1 MNEFVGVSL
10 AKKNLKRVF
19 SIIDKDGSGMIVIEE
34 VKALSKLMLRADDND
49 SDLLPISDDVME
61 QASEDLK
68 GKDIMI
74 RQQVNDVYEEIKSK
88 LEQKNSTLEHVFFSQ
103 VHTEGKEV
111 LENVLPMQNLTKNGV
126 RNGLAKLQIILSS
139 TIAERIVKD
148 VRIANQN
155 KFEVTY
161 KDFIDFLTRRRI
173 NVAFLEKGFIDPILA
188 STCTQIQTIKEQYE
202 ITYEDIFDIFCSD
215 KESRPLSINKQDFVE
230 AVQSMEIKAAV
241 QDITELFNYIDAEAT
256 NRITKN
262 QFVHALSF
270 ITSKMGAGSMEQHM
284 NKGIIQ
290 VKKNVSNIQ
299 LVFTIMRK
307 IADGV

>member
-1 MNEFVGVSL
+1 M
-10 AKKNLKRVF
+10 
-19 SIIDKDGSGMIVIEE
+19 
-34 VKALSKLMLRADDND
+34 
-49 SDLLPISDDVME
+49 
-61 QASEDLK
+61 
-68 GKDIMI
+68 
-74 RQQVNDVYEEIKSK
+74 
-88 LEQKNSTLEHVFFSQ
+88 
-103 VHTEGKEV
+103 
-111 LENVLPMQNLTKNGV
+111 
-126 RNGLAKLQIILSS
+126 
-139 TIAERIVKD
+139 
-148 VRIANQN
+148 
-155 KFEVTY
+155 TY

-270 ITSKMGAGSMEQHM
+270 ITSKMGAGSME
-284 NKGIIQ
+284 
-290 VKKNVSNIQ
+290 
-299 LVFTIMRK
+299 
-307 IADGV
+307 